1 MGPVSPGMAGEV
13 KIDTPLG
20 YNPRCA
26 KRDITSYAAKTW
38 FTMQNLHNITIGP
51 ASKNIATFQDEL
63 QGRFGDGFLGMHAAG
78 HYTMGGDGGDFY
90 SSPNDPVFYL
100 HHAMVDR
107 VWWIWQALHLNQAN
121 TIAGNVAAF
130 QPNSPKATLKDIV
143 QMNWLNIDPKTIE
156 ELLDT
161 LDGEPFCYIY
171 L

>member
-1 MGPVSPGMAGEV
+1 MAGEIKV
-13 KIDTPLG
+13 ASPLD

-26 KRDITSYAAKTW
+26 KRDITSYAAQKWLT
-38 FTMQNLHNITIGP
+38 TENMYNITIGP

-78 HYTMGGDGGDFY
+78 HYSMGGDGGDFY

-107 VWWIWQALHLNQAN
+107 VWWIWQALHLDQAG

-130 QPNSPKATLKDIV
+130 QPNSAKTTLKDIIEA
-143 QMNWLNIDPKTIE
+143 NWLYMEPKAIE
-156 ELLDT
+156 ELLST
-161 LDGEPFCYIY
+161 LDGETFCYIY
-171 L
+171 F